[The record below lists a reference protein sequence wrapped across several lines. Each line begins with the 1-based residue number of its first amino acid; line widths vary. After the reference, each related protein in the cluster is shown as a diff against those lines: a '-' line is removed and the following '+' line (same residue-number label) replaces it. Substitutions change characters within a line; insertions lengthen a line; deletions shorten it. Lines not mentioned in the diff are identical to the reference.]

1 MKTVKMYEFTSKE
14 DGERYR
20 AQIVID
26 ENWLL
31 MQLGSRAMASKGK
44 RAVAL
49 NGAVVCKVS
58 WIDPEK
64 F

>member
-31 MQLGSRAMASKGK
+31 MQLGARAMASKGK
-44 RAVAL
+44 RAQAI
-49 NGAVVCKVS
+49 NGAVVCTIS
-58 WIDPEK
+58 WINPEK